1 MEREMPDRGAAF
13 PLRPTLLSVGVGM
26 QRLMHDEDQRRRNMR
41 SQIEAMM
48 LSQAL
53 KGQKGGEDGQTR
65 NI

>member
-1 MEREMPDRGAAF
+1 MEREMPEQGVAF
-13 PLRPTLLSVGVGM
+13 NPRPTLLSVGVGM
-26 QRLMHDEDQRRRNMR
+26 QRLMHNEDQRRRTMR

-53 KGQKGGEDGQTR
+53 KGQKGGEEGQTR